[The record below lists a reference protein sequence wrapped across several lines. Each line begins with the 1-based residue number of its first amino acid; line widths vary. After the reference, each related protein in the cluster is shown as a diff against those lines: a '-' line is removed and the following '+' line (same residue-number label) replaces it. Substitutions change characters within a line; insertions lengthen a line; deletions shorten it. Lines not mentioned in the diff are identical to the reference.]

1 MLSLI
6 CFGFCAEG
14 CYVNEHFHMLPS
26 IALRDFVTL
35 QVQTFVVFTQALA
48 ELTKYRCALLF
59 VKKYLKKK
67 TYYNVFF
74 FFMFRD
80 YISVSHFLSNFSL
93 TSYSGS
99 LSKTPSGIFR
109 THVIF
114 SGLLGG
120 FW

>member
-1 MLSLI
+1 M
-6 CFGFCAEG
+6 
-14 CYVNEHFHMLPS
+14 NEHFHMLPS

-59 VKKYLKKK
+59 VKRYLKKK
-67 TYYNVFF
+67 TYYNVF

>member
-6 CFGFCAEG
+6 CFGFCAEGWEG

-67 TYYNVFF
+67 NLLQCVFF
-74 FFMFRD
+74 SCLE
-80 YISVSHFLSNFSL
+80 IIFL
-93 TSYSGS
+93 
-99 LSKTPSGIFR
+99 
-109 THVIF
+109 
-114 SGLLGG
+114 
-120 FW
+120 